1 MFGGN
6 FRKFGTDSNG
16 ISGTFCAFALVC
28 AKLGAAA
35 RSSPAASAPAVKHL
49 FIEASGTKV
58 EGIYTS
64 ASNGSSLAHAI
75 RETDMLGLR
84 LNDEERRHT
93 DRRASARGTRD
104 RRRGERRRARLRNL
118 VFTGLALAVPHQTSH
133 GIVWKLPP
141 PPLWLTG
148 PRVSTSI
155 DSIVPIEPARAYDS
169 IIADAAKTY
178 RVDGTLIRSVM
189 NAESGFDPSAVSR
202 AGAMGLMQIMPE
214 IAETFGVEHPFDPRE
229 NIMAGARLLR
239 ELLDQHQGV
248 IPLVLASYNAGPSA
262 VADWG
267 GVVPPFAETQGYVKR
282 VTGLIA
288 DARRGD
294 TEN

>member
-1 MFGGN
+1 
-6 FRKFGTDSNG
+6 
-16 ISGTFCAFALVC
+16 
-28 AKLGAAA
+28 
-35 RSSPAASAPAVKHL
+35 
-49 FIEASGTKV
+49 
-58 EGIYTS
+58 
-64 ASNGSSLAHAI
+64 
-75 RETDMLGLR
+75 MLGLR
-84 LNDEERRHT
+84 LNSEERRHT
-93 DRRASARGTRD
+93 DRRASTRGTRD
-104 RRRGERRRARLRNL
+104 RRRAERRRARLRTL

-133 GIVWKLPP
+133 GTVWKLPRP
-141 PPLWLTG
+141 SLWLTG
-148 PRVSTSI
+148 PRVWTSI
-155 DSIVPIEPARAYDS
+155 DSIMPVEPARAYDS

-178 RVDGTLIRSVM
+178 RVDATLIRSVM

-239 ELLDQHQGV
+239 ELLDQHQGD

>member
-1 MFGGN
+1 
-6 FRKFGTDSNG
+6 
-16 ISGTFCAFALVC
+16 
-28 AKLGAAA
+28 
-35 RSSPAASAPAVKHL
+35 
-49 FIEASGTKV
+49 
-58 EGIYTS
+58 
-64 ASNGSSLAHAI
+64 
-75 RETDMLGLR
+75 MLGLR
-84 LNDEERRHT
+84 LNDEERRHA

-118 VFTGLALAVPHQTSH
+118 LFTGLALAVPHQTSH
-133 GIVWKLPP
+133 AIVWKLPP

-155 DSIVPIEPARAYDS
+155 DSVVPIEPARAYDS

-178 RVDGTLIRSVM
+178 RVDATLIRSVM

-239 ELLDQHQGV
+239 ELLDQHQGI

>member
-1 MFGGN
+1 
-6 FRKFGTDSNG
+6 
-16 ISGTFCAFALVC
+16 
-28 AKLGAAA
+28 
-35 RSSPAASAPAVKHL
+35 
-49 FIEASGTKV
+49 
-58 EGIYTS
+58 
-64 ASNGSSLAHAI
+64 
-75 RETDMLGLR
+75 MLGLR
-84 LNDEERRHT
+84 LNNEERRHT
-93 DRRASARGTRD
+93 DRRASTRGTRD
-104 RRRGERRRARLRNL
+104 RRRAERRRARLRTL

-133 GIVWKLPP
+133 GTVWKLPRP
-141 PPLWLTG
+141 SLWLTG

-155 DSIVPIEPARAYDS
+155 DSIVPVEPARAYDS

-178 RVDGTLIRSVM
+178 RVDATLIRSVM

-239 ELLDQHQGV
+239 ELLDQHQGD